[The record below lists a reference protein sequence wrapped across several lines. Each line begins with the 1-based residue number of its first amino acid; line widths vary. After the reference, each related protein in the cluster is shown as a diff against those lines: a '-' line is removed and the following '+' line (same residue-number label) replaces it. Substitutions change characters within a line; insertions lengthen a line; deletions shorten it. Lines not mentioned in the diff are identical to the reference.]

1 MVKQTPS
8 SGKGKGKVGATGHNF
23 KAEKGNAKVVVNRQ
37 PAAAA
42 AANTARRA
50 GTRIPKDKE

>member
-1 MVKQTPS
+1 MVKKTPS
-8 SGKGKGKVGATGHNF
+8 SGKGKGRVGATGHDF
-23 KAEKGNAKVVVNRQ
+23 KAEKGNAKVIVNRQ

-50 GTRIPKDKE
+50 GSRTPTGKP

>member
-1 MVKQTPS
+1 MVKKTPS
-8 SGKGKGKVGATGHNF
+8 SGKAKGKVGATGHNF
-23 KAEKGNAKVVVNRQ
+23 KAEKGNAKVIVNRQ

-50 GTRIPKDKE
+50 GTRTPSGKP

>member
-1 MVKQTPS
+1 
-8 SGKGKGKVGATGHNF
+8 VGATGHDF
-23 KAEKGNAKVVVNRQ
+23 KAEKGNAKVIVNRQ